1 MSLLI
6 DDYPL
11 IVLPTLAEEIGL
23 NEAIFLQQLNYWS
36 QPKLNQGIVDEQGR
50 RWIYNSVEA
59 WRAQFRFFTE
69 RTLRRTISNL
79 ENLGLILSTLRY
91 KRNPMDRTKS
101 YAICQENVA
110 ALECSRNE
118 KQAAAPK
125 RSKPLFNVAPRPDGL
140 TEEEATGQSVEC
152 MRPNLPDAENP
163 ASVDLSSTLITENA
177 AKSQSVQCMSPQW
190 PDGRCQYGHMEE
202 EAAKPDAARADG
214 LSSHAR
220 EKTTAKTTTKTTAA
234 AIDRDGEDTRTRV
247 REEIKTSMAA
257 AEERE
262 GKYFHAC
269 ERHGIDEESARRFRQ
284 LFGTDSVLEK
294 LPILRD
300 AQKRHRIENPA
311 GWLRCALEGD
321 YRRPALEKEK
331 QHRERIRESAKA
343 RQKPQSD
350 PHAKMTDEEILDVIA
365 QLDTQIAAGAGRGGE
380 IACAAARPAAKR
392 KQTRHAV
399 LEQRTDVPGTSA
411 APQAGRHQAG

>member
-11 IVLPTLAEEIGL
+11 IVLPALAEEIGL

-125 RSKPLFNVAPRPDGL
+125 RSKPLFNVAPMPDGL
-140 TEEEATGQSVEC
+140 TEEEAKGQSVEC
-152 MRPNLPDAENP
+152 MWPNWPDAENQ
-163 ASVDLSSTLITENA
+163 ASEDFSSDSIKENA
-177 AKSQSVQCMSPQW
+177 AKGQSVECMWPKW
-190 PDGRCQYGHMEE
+190 PDGSGQNGHMEE

-214 LSSHAR
+214 LSSRAR
-220 EKTTAKTTTKTTAA
+220 EKTTAKTTTKTTAAA

-257 AEERE
+257 AEEKE

-350 PHAKMTDEEILDVIA
+350 PHAKMTDEEILDIIT
-365 QLDTQIAAGAGRGGE
+365 QLDTQIAAGEGRAGE
-380 IACAAARPAAKR
+380 IAGAAARLAAKR
-392 KQTRHAV
+392 KQTLLAV
-399 LEQRTDVPGTSA
+399 LEKRKDAQGTRAS
-411 APQAGRHQAG
+411 PEGG

>member
-11 IVLPTLAEEIGL
+11 IVLPALAEEIGL

-59 WRAQFRFFTE
+59 WRKQFRFFTE

-118 KQAAAPK
+118 KQAAAPE
-125 RSKPLFNVAPRPDGL
+125 RSKPLFNVAPMPDGL
-140 TEEEATGQSVEC
+140 MEEEAKGQSVEC
-152 MRPNLPDAENP
+152 MRPNWPDAENQ
-163 ASVDLSSTLITENA
+163 ASEDFPSDSIKENA
-177 AKSQSVQCMSPQW
+177 AKGQSVECMWPNW
-190 PDGRCQYGHMEE
+190 PDGSGQNGHMEE
-202 EAAKPDAARADG
+202 EAVKPDAARADG
-214 LSSHAR
+214 LSSRAR
-220 EKTTAKTTTKTTAA
+220 EKTTAKTTTKTTAAA

-247 REEIKTSMAA
+247 REEIKTSLAA
-257 AEERE
+257 ADEKE
-262 GKYFHAC
+262 GKYFHSC

-311 GWLRCALEGD
+311 GWLRRALEGD

-343 RQKPQSD
+343 RQKPKSD

-365 QLDTQIAAGAGRGGE
+365 QLDTQIAAGEGRAGE
-380 IACAAARPAAKR
+380 IAGAAARLAAKR
-392 KQTRHAV
+392 KQTLLAV
-399 LEQRTDVPGTSA
+399 LEKRKDTQGTRAS
-411 APQAGRHQAG
+411 PEGG

>member
-11 IVLPTLAEEIGL
+11 IVLPALAEEIGL

-118 KQAAAPK
+118 KQSAAPK
-125 RSKPLFNVAPRPDGL
+125 RSKPLFNVAPMPDGL
-140 TEEEATGQSVEC
+140 TEEEAKGQSVEC
-152 MRPNLPDAENP
+152 MRPNWPDAENQ
-163 ASVDLSSTLITENA
+163 ASEDVSSNLIKENA
-177 AKSQSVQCMSPQW
+177 AKGQSVECMWPKW
-190 PDGRCQYGHMEE
+190 PDGSGQNGHMEE
-202 EAAKPDAARADG
+202 ETAKPDAARADA
-214 LSSHAR
+214 LSSRAR
-220 EKTTAKTTTKTTAA
+220 EKTTAKTTTKTTAAA

-321 YRRPALEKEK
+321 YRRPSLEKEK

-365 QLDTQIAAGAGRGGE
+365 QLDTQIAAGEGRAGE
-380 IACAAARPAAKR
+380 IAGAAARLAAKR
-392 KQTRHAV
+392 KQTLLAV
-399 LEQRTDVPGTSA
+399 LEKRKDAQGTRAS
-411 APQAGRHQAG
+411 PEGG

>member
-11 IVLPTLAEEIGL
+11 IVLPALAEEIGL

-50 RWIYNSVEA
+50 RWIYNSIEA
-59 WRAQFRFFTE
+59 WREQFRFFTE

-125 RSKPLFNVAPRPDGL
+125 RSKPLFNVAPMPDGL
-140 TEEEATGQSVEC
+140 TEEEAKGQSVEC
-152 MRPNLPDAENP
+152 MWPN
-163 ASVDLSSTLITENA
+163 
-177 AKSQSVQCMSPQW
+177 W
-190 PDGRCQYGHMEE
+190 PDGSGQNGHMEE

-257 AEERE
+257 AEEKE

-350 PHAKMTDEEILDVIA
+350 PHAKMTDEEILDIIA
-365 QLDTQIAAGAGRGGE
+365 QLDTQIAAGEGRAGE
-380 IACAAARPAAKR
+380 IAGAAARLAAKR
-392 KQTRHAV
+392 KQTLLAV
-399 LEQRTDVPGTSA
+399 LEKRKDAQGTRAS
-411 APQAGRHQAG
+411 PEGG

>member
-125 RSKPLFNVAPRPDGL
+125 RSKPLFNVAPMPDGL
-140 TEEEATGQSVEC
+140 TEEEAKGQSVEC
-152 MRPNLPDAENP
+152 MRPNWPDAENQ
-163 ASVDLSSTLITENA
+163 ASEDFSSNLIKENA
-177 AKSQSVQCMSPQW
+177 AKSQSVECMWPKW
-190 PDGRCQYGHMEE
+190 PDGSGQNGHMEE

-214 LSSHAR
+214 LSSRAR

-321 YRRPALEKEK
+321 YRRPTLEKEK

-365 QLDTQIAAGAGRGGE
+365 QLDTQIAAGEGRAGE
-380 IACAAARPAAKR
+380 IAGAAARLAAKR
-392 KQTRHAV
+392 KQTLLAV
-399 LEQRTDVPGTSA
+399 LEKRKDVQGTRAS
-411 APQAGRHQAG
+411 PEGG

>member
-11 IVLPTLAEEIGL
+11 IVLPALAEEIGL

-125 RSKPLFNVAPRPDGL
+125 RSKPLFNVAPMPDGL
-140 TEEEATGQSVEC
+140 TEEEAKGQSVEC
-152 MRPNLPDAENP
+152 MWPNWPDAENQ
-163 ASVDLSSTLITENA
+163 ASEDFSSNLIKENA
-177 AKSQSVQCMSPQW
+177 AKSQSVECMWPKW
-190 PDGRCQYGHMEE
+190 PDGSGQNGHMEE

-214 LSSHAR
+214 LSSRAR

-365 QLDTQIAAGAGRGGE
+365 QLDTQIAAGEGRAGE
-380 IACAAARPAAKR
+380 IAGAAARLAAKR
-392 KQTRHAV
+392 KQTLLAV
-399 LEQRTDVPGTSA
+399 LEKRKDVQGTRAS
-411 APQAGRHQAG
+411 PEGG

>member
-125 RSKPLFNVAPRPDGL
+125 RSKPLFNVAPMPDGL
-140 TEEEATGQSVEC
+140 TEEEAKGQSVEC
-152 MRPNLPDAENP
+152 MRPNWPDAENQ
-163 ASVDLSSTLITENA
+163 ASEDFSSNLIKENA
-177 AKSQSVQCMSPQW
+177 AKSQSVECMWPKW
-190 PDGRCQYGHMEE
+190 PDGSGQNGHMEE

-365 QLDTQIAAGAGRGGE
+365 QLDTQIAAGEGRAGE
-380 IACAAARPAAKR
+380 IAGAAARLAAKR
-392 KQTRHAV
+392 KQTLLAV
-399 LEQRTDVPGTSA
+399 LEKRKDVQGTRAS
-411 APQAGRHQAG
+411 PEGG

>member
-11 IVLPTLAEEIGL
+11 IVLPALAEEIGL

-125 RSKPLFNVAPRPDGL
+125 RSKPLFNVAPMPDGL
-140 TEEEATGQSVEC
+140 TEEEAKGQSVEC
-152 MRPNLPDAENP
+152 MWPKWPDAENQ
-163 ASVDLSSTLITENA
+163 ASEDFSSDSIKENA
-177 AKSQSVQCMSPQW
+177 AKGQSVECMWPKW
-190 PDGRCQYGHMEE
+190 PDGSGQNGHMEE
-202 EAAKPDAARADG
+202 ETAKPDAARADG
-214 LSSHAR
+214 LSSRAR
-220 EKTTAKTTTKTTAA
+220 EKTTAKTTTKTTAAA

-257 AEERE
+257 AEEKE

-350 PHAKMTDEEILDVIA
+350 PHAKMTDEEILDIIA
-365 QLDTQIAAGAGRGGE
+365 QLDTQIAAGEGRAGE
-380 IACAAARPAAKR
+380 IAGAAARLAAKR
-392 KQTRHAV
+392 KQTLLAV
-399 LEQRTDVPGTSA
+399 LEKRKDAQGTRAS
-411 APQAGRHQAG
+411 PEGG

>member
-11 IVLPTLAEEIGL
+11 IVLPALAEEIGL

-59 WRAQFRFFTE
+59 WREQFRFFTE

-125 RSKPLFNVAPRPDGL
+125 RSKPLFNVAPMPDGL
-140 TEEEATGQSVEC
+140 TEEEAKGQSVEC
-152 MRPNLPDAENP
+152 MRPNWPDAENQ
-163 ASVDLSSTLITENA
+163 ASEDFSSDSIKENA
-177 AKSQSVQCMSPQW
+177 AKGQSVECMWPKW
-190 PDGRCQYGHMEE
+190 PDGSGQNGHMEE

-214 LSSHAR
+214 LSSRAR

-234 AIDRDGEDTRTRV
+234 AAIDRDGEDTCTRV
-247 REEIKTSMAA
+247 REEIKTSLAA
-257 AEERE
+257 ADEKE

-269 ERHGIDEESARRFRQ
+269 KRHGIDEESARRFRQ

-321 YRRPALEKEK
+321 YRRLALEKEK

-365 QLDTQIAAGAGRGGE
+365 QLDTQIAAGEGRAGE
-380 IACAAARPAAKR
+380 IAGAAARLAAKR
-392 KQTRHAV
+392 KQTLLAV
-399 LEQRTDVPGTSA
+399 LEKRKDAQGTRAS
-411 APQAGRHQAG
+411 PEGG

>member
-11 IVLPTLAEEIGL
+11 IVLPALAEEIGL

-125 RSKPLFNVAPRPDGL
+125 RSKPLFNVAPMPDGL
-140 TEEEATGQSVEC
+140 TEEEAKGQSVEC
-152 MRPNLPDAENP
+152 MWPNWPDAENQ
-163 ASVDLSSTLITENA
+163 ASEDFSSDSIKENA
-177 AKSQSVQCMSPQW
+177 AKGQSVECMWPKW
-190 PDGRCQYGHMEE
+190 PDGSGQNGHMEE

-214 LSSHAR
+214 LSSRAR
-220 EKTTAKTTTKTTAA
+220 EKTTAKTTTKTTAAA

-247 REEIKTSMAA
+247 REEIKTSLAA
-257 AEERE
+257 ADEKE

-343 RQKPQSD
+343 RQKPKSD

-365 QLDTQIAAGAGRGGE
+365 QLDTQIAAGEGRAGE
-380 IACAAARPAAKR
+380 IAGAAARLAAKR
-392 KQTRHAV
+392 KQTLLAV
-399 LEQRTDVPGTSA
+399 LEKRKDAQGTRAS
-411 APQAGRHQAG
+411 PEGG

>member
-11 IVLPTLAEEIGL
+11 IVLPALAEEIGL

-125 RSKPLFNVAPRPDGL
+125 RSKPLFNVAPMPDGL
-140 TEEEATGQSVEC
+140 TEEEAKGQSVEC
-152 MRPNLPDAENP
+152 MQPNWPDAENQ
-163 ASVDLSSTLITENA
+163 ASEDFSSNLIKENA
-177 AKSQSVQCMSPQW
+177 AKGQSVECMWPKW
-190 PDGRCQYGHMEE
+190 PDGSGQNGHMEE

-214 LSSHAR
+214 LSSRAR
-220 EKTTAKTTTKTTAA
+220 EKTTAKTTTKTTAAA

-257 AEERE
+257 AEEKE

-350 PHAKMTDEEILDVIA
+350 PHAKMTDEEILDIIT
-365 QLDTQIAAGAGRGGE
+365 QLDTQIAAGEGRAGE
-380 IACAAARPAAKR
+380 IAGAAARLAAKR
-392 KQTRHAV
+392 KQTLLAV
-399 LEQRTDVPGTSA
+399 LEKRKDAQGTRAS
-411 APQAGRHQAG
+411 PEGG

>member
-11 IVLPTLAEEIGL
+11 IVLPALAEEIGL

-125 RSKPLFNVAPRPDGL
+125 RSKPLFNVAPMPDGL
-140 TEEEATGQSVEC
+140 TEEEAKGQSVEC
-152 MRPNLPDAENP
+152 MWPNWPDAENQ
-163 ASVDLSSTLITENA
+163 ASEDFSSDSIKENA
-177 AKSQSVQCMSPQW
+177 AKGQSVECMWPNW
-190 PDGRCQYGHMEE
+190 PDGSGQNGHMEE

-214 LSSHAR
+214 LSSRAR
-220 EKTTAKTTTKTTAA
+220 EKTTAKTTTKTTAAA

-257 AEERE
+257 AEEKE

-350 PHAKMTDEEILDVIA
+350 PHAKMTDEEILDIIG
-365 QLDTQIAAGAGRGGE
+365 QLDTQIAAGEGRAGE
-380 IACAAARPAAKR
+380 IAGAAARLAAKR
-392 KQTRHAV
+392 KQTLLAV
-399 LEQRTDVPGTSA
+399 LEKRKDAQGTRAS
-411 APQAGRHQAG
+411 PEGG

>member
-125 RSKPLFNVAPRPDGL
+125 RSKPLFNVAPMPDGL
-140 TEEEATGQSVEC
+140 TEEEAKGQSVEC
-152 MRPNLPDAENP
+152 MRPNWPHAENQ
-163 ASVDLSSTLITENA
+163 ASEDFSSNLIKENA
-177 AKSQSVQCMSPQW
+177 AKSQSVECMWPKW
-190 PDGRCQYGHMEE
+190 PDGSGQNGHMEE

-214 LSSHAR
+214 LSSRAR
-220 EKTTAKTTTKTTAA
+220 EKTTAKITTKTTAA

-247 REEIKTSMAA
+247 REEIKTSMDA

-365 QLDTQIAAGAGRGGE
+365 QLDTQIAAGEGRAGE
-380 IACAAARPAAKR
+380 IAGAAARLAAKR
-392 KQTRHAV
+392 KQTLLAV
-399 LEQRTDVPGTSA
+399 LEKRKDVQGTRAS
-411 APQAGRHQAG
+411 PEGG

>member
-11 IVLPTLAEEIGL
+11 IVLPALAEEIGL

-125 RSKPLFNVAPRPDGL
+125 SSKPLFSVAPMPDGL
-140 TEEEATGQSVEC
+140 TEEEAKGQSVEC
-152 MRPNLPDAENP
+152 MRPNWPDAENQ
-163 ASVDLSSTLITENA
+163 ASEDFSFNSIKGNA
-177 AKSQSVQCMSPQW
+177 AKGQSVECMWPKW
-190 PDGRCQYGHMEE
+190 PDGSGQNGHMEE
-202 EAAKPDAARADG
+202 ETAKPDAARADG
-214 LSSHAR
+214 LSSRAR
-220 EKTTAKTTTKTTAA
+220 EKTTAKTTTKITAAA

-247 REEIKTSMAA
+247 REEIKTSVAA

-365 QLDTQIAAGAGRGGE
+365 QLDTQIAAGEGRAGE
-380 IACAAARPAAKR
+380 IAGAAARLAAKR
-392 KQTRHAV
+392 KQTLLAV
-399 LEQRTDVPGTSA
+399 LEKRKDAQGTRAS
-411 APQAGRHQAG
+411 PEGG

>member
-1 MSLLI
+1 MHLLI
-6 DDYPL
+6 DEYPL
-11 IVLPTLAEEIGL
+11 IVLPGLAEEIGL

-36 QPKLNQGIVDEQGR
+36 QDKLNQGIVDEQGR
-50 RWIYNSVEA
+50 RWIYNSIEA
-59 WRAQFRFFTE
+59 WREQFKFFTE
-69 RTLRRTISNL
+69 RTLKRVISNL
-79 ENLGLILSTLRY
+79 ENLGLILSTTRF

-101 YAICQENVA
+101 YTICWENVA

-125 RSKPLFNVAPRPDGL
+125 KPKPTFIVAPMPDEV
-140 TEEEATGQSVEC
+140 TEEDVKGQSVRT
-152 MRPNLPDAENP
+152 MVPNWHDAKNQ
-163 ASVDLSSTLITENA
+163 ASEDFSSDSVRKSDVKGQSDLTMVSNWHDA
-177 AKSQSVQCMSPQW
+177 
-190 PDGRCQYGHMEE
+190 RCQNGTMGEQP
-202 EAAKPDAARADG
+202 AKPDAARAEAV
-214 LSSHAR
+214 SSRAR
-220 EKTTAKTTTKTTAA
+220 EETTTETTTEITAA
-234 AIDRDGEDTRTRV
+234 TAIDRDGEDTRTRV

-257 AEERE
+257 AEGKE

-343 RQKPQSD
+343 RQKPKSD

-365 QLDTQIAAGAGRGGE
+365 QLDTQIAAGEGRAGE
-380 IACAAARPAAKR
+380 IAGAAARLAAKR
-392 KQTRHAV
+392 KQTLLAV
-399 LEQRTDVPGTSA
+399 LEKRKDAQGTRAS
-411 APQAGRHQAG
+411 PEGG

>member
-11 IVLPTLAEEIGL
+11 IVLPALAEEIGL

-50 RWIYNSVEA
+50 RWIYNSIEA
-59 WRAQFRFFTE
+59 WREQFRFFTE

-125 RSKPLFNVAPRPDGL
+125 RSKPLFNVAPMPDGL
-140 TEEEATGQSVEC
+140 TEEEAKGQSVEC
-152 MRPNLPDAENP
+152 MRPNWPDAENQ
-163 ASVDLSSTLITENA
+163 ASEDFSSDSIKENA
-177 AKSQSVQCMSPQW
+177 AKGQSVECMWPNW
-190 PDGRCQYGHMEE
+190 PDGSGQNGHMEE
-202 EAAKPDAARADG
+202 EAVKADTARADG
-214 LSSHAR
+214 LSSRAR
-220 EKTTAKTTTKTTAA
+220 EKTTAKTTTKTTAAA

-343 RQKPQSD
+343 RQKPKSD
-350 PHAKMTDEEILDVIA
+350 PHAKMTDEEILDIIA
-365 QLDTQIAAGAGRGGE
+365 QLDTQIAAGEGRAGE
-380 IACAAARPAAKR
+380 IAGAAARLAAKR
-392 KQTRHAV
+392 KQTLLAV
-399 LEQRTDVPGTSA
+399 LEKRKDAQGTRAS
-411 APQAGRHQAG
+411 PEGG

>member
-1 MSLLI
+1 M
-6 DDYPL
+6 
-11 IVLPTLAEEIGL
+11 
-23 NEAIFLQQLNYWS
+23 
-36 QPKLNQGIVDEQGR
+36 
-50 RWIYNSVEA
+50 
-59 WRAQFRFFTE
+59 
-69 RTLRRTISNL
+69 
-79 ENLGLILSTLRY
+79 
-91 KRNPMDRTKS
+91 
-101 YAICQENVA
+101 
-110 ALECSRNE
+110 
-118 KQAAAPK
+118 
-125 RSKPLFNVAPRPDGL
+125 PDGL
-140 TEEEATGQSVEC
+140 TEEEAKGQSVEC
-152 MRPNLPDAENP
+152 MWP
-163 ASVDLSSTLITENA
+163 T
-177 AKSQSVQCMSPQW
+177 W
-190 PDGRCQYGHMEE
+190 PDGSGQNGHMEE

-214 LSSHAR
+214 LSSRAR

-321 YRRPALEKEK
+321 YRRPSLEKEK

-365 QLDTQIAAGAGRGGE
+365 QLDTQIAAGEGRAGE
-380 IACAAARPAAKR
+380 IAGAAARLAAKR
-392 KQTRHAV
+392 KQTLLDV
-399 LEQRTDVPGTSA
+399 LEKRKDAQGTRAS
-411 APQAGRHQAG
+411 PEGG

>member
-11 IVLPTLAEEIGL
+11 IVLPALAEEIGL

-125 RSKPLFNVAPRPDGL
+125 RSKPLFNVAPMPDGL
-140 TEEEATGQSVEC
+140 TEEEAKGQSVEC
-152 MRPNLPDAENP
+152 MWPNWPDAENQ
-163 ASVDLSSTLITENA
+163 ASEDFSSDSIKENA
-177 AKSQSVQCMSPQW
+177 AKGQSVECMWPKW
-190 PDGRCQYGHMEE
+190 PDGSGQNGHMEE

-247 REEIKTSMAA
+247 REEIKTSLAA
-257 AEERE
+257 ADEKE

-311 GWLRCALEGD
+311 GWLRRALEGD
-321 YRRPALEKEK
+321 YRRPSLEKEK

-365 QLDTQIAAGAGRGGE
+365 QLDTQIAAGEGRAGE
-380 IACAAARPAAKR
+380 IAGAAARLAAKR
-392 KQTRHAV
+392 KQTLLAV
-399 LEQRTDVPGTSA
+399 LEKRKDAQGTRAS
-411 APQAGRHQAG
+411 PEGG

>member
-11 IVLPTLAEEIGL
+11 IVLPALAEEIGL

-59 WRAQFRFFTE
+59 WRAQFRFITE

-118 KQAAAPK
+118 KQAATPK
-125 RSKPLFNVAPRPDGL
+125 RSKPLFNVAPMPDGL
-140 TEEEATGQSVEC
+140 TEEEAKGQSVEC
-152 MRPNLPDAENP
+152 MRPNWPDAENQ
-163 ASVDLSSTLITENA
+163 ASEDFSSNLIKENT
-177 AKSQSVQCMSPQW
+177 AKGQSVECMWPNW
-190 PDGRCQYGHMEE
+190 PDGSGQNGHMEE

-214 LSSHAR
+214 LSSRAR

-257 AEERE
+257 AEEKE

-311 GWLRCALEGD
+311 GWLRRALEGD

-343 RQKPQSD
+343 RQKPKSD

-365 QLDTQIAAGAGRGGE
+365 QLDTQIAAGEGRAGE
-380 IACAAARPAAKR
+380 IAGAAARLAAKR
-392 KQTRHAV
+392 KQTLLAV
-399 LEQRTDVPGTSA
+399 LEKRKDVQGTRAS
-411 APQAGRHQAG
+411 PEGG

>member
-11 IVLPTLAEEIGL
+11 IVLPALAEEIGL

-50 RWIYNSVEA
+50 RWIYNSIEA
-59 WRAQFRFFTE
+59 WREQFRFFTE

-118 KQAAAPK
+118 KQSAAPK
-125 RSKPLFNVAPRPDGL
+125 RSKPLFNVAPMPDGL
-140 TEEEATGQSVEC
+140 TEEEAKGQSVEC
-152 MRPNLPDAENP
+152 MWPKWPDAENQ
-163 ASVDLSSTLITENA
+163 ASEDFSSDSIKENA
-177 AKSQSVQCMSPQW
+177 AKGQSVECMWPKW
-190 PDGRCQYGHMEE
+190 PDGSGQNGHMEE

-214 LSSHAR
+214 LSSRAR
-220 EKTTAKTTTKTTAA
+220 EKTTAKTTTKTTAAA

-247 REEIKTSMAA
+247 REEIKTSLAA
-257 AEERE
+257 ADEKE
-262 GKYFHAC
+262 GKYFHSC

-300 AQKRHRIENPA
+300 AQKRQRIENPA
-311 GWLRCALEGD
+311 GWLRRALEGD

-343 RQKPQSD
+343 RQKPKSD

-365 QLDTQIAAGAGRGGE
+365 QLDTQIAAGEGRAGE
-380 IACAAARPAAKR
+380 IAGAAARLAAKR
-392 KQTRHAV
+392 KQTLLAV
-399 LEQRTDVPGTSA
+399 LEKRKDAQGTRAS
-411 APQAGRHQAG
+411 PEGG

>member
-11 IVLPTLAEEIGL
+11 IVLPALAEEIGL

-125 RSKPLFNVAPRPDGL
+125 RSKPLFNVAPMPDGL
-140 TEEEATGQSVEC
+140 TEEEAKGQSVEC
-152 MRPNLPDAENP
+152 MWPNWPDAENQ
-163 ASVDLSSTLITENA
+163 ASEDFSSDSIKENA
-177 AKSQSVQCMSPQW
+177 AKGQSVECMWPKW
-190 PDGRCQYGHMEE
+190 PDGSGQNGHMEE
-202 EAAKPDAARADG
+202 ETAKPDAARADG
-214 LSSHAR
+214 LSSRAR
-220 EKTTAKTTTKTTAA
+220 EKTTAKTTTKTTAAA

-247 REEIKTSMAA
+247 REEIKTSMAV

-350 PHAKMTDEEILDVIA
+350 PHAKMTDEEILDIIA
-365 QLDTQIAAGAGRGGE
+365 QLDTQIAAGEGRAGE
-380 IACAAARPAAKR
+380 IAGAAARLAAKR
-392 KQTRHAV
+392 KQTLLAV
-399 LEQRTDVPGTSA
+399 LEKRKDAQGTRAS
-411 APQAGRHQAG
+411 PEGG

>member
-125 RSKPLFNVAPRPDGL
+125 RSKPLFNVAPMPDGL
-140 TEEEATGQSVEC
+140 TEEEAKGQSVEC
-152 MRPNLPDAENP
+152 MWPKWPDAENQ
-163 ASVDLSSTLITENA
+163 ASEDFSSDSIKENA
-177 AKSQSVQCMSPQW
+177 AKGQSVECMWPFW
-190 PDGRCQYGHMEE
+190 PDGSGQNGHMEE

-214 LSSHAR
+214 LSSRAR

-234 AIDRDGEDTRTRV
+234 AAIDRDGEDTRTRM

-343 RQKPQSD
+343 RQKPKSD

-365 QLDTQIAAGAGRGGE
+365 QLDTQIAAGEGRAGE
-380 IACAAARPAAKR
+380 IAGAAARLAAKR
-392 KQTRHAV
+392 KQTLLAV
-399 LEQRTDVPGTSA
+399 LEKRKDVQGTRAS
-411 APQAGRHQAG
+411 PEGG